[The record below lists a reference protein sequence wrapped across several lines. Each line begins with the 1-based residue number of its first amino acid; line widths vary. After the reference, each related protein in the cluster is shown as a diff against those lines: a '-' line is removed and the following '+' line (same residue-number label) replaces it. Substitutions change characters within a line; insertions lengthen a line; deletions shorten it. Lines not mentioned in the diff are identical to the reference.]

1 MVKGASSTTH
11 DSKISKIIR
20 GQLVAFKK
28 QQLWPL
34 GPLGHGT
41 AQFKLFCTHDHRV
54 PKASRSYHP
63 WPLMALPFDLGYS
76 RLLPHPAC
84 HQHHSPGPTPACP
97 TSRNASETVATCR
110 HMLPQG
116 GSTAPITTFDPCPKL
131 PKALPLFT
139 LCMRRHLPVGVVGA
153 NFGRVQREELKS
165 GLDGCG
171 QWGINGLE
179 GPSWLCRSNRAD

>member
-1 MVKGASSTTH
+1 MDMVKGASSTTH

-97 TSRNASETVATCR
+97 NSRNASETVATCR

-131 PKALPLFT
+131 PKPYPFSPCACAGISLLELSGRT
-139 LCMRRHLPVGVVGA
+139 LAGYSA
-153 NFGRVQREELKS
+153 
-165 GLDGCG
+165 
-171 QWGINGLE
+171 
-179 GPSWLCRSNRAD
+179 RS